1 MNDMFI
7 VMQDMVDIC
16 WLMFVDV
23 LMLNDYVLCE
33 EVLNWLYEKV
43 KVVQWDVVIDVDWCY
58 DFDLVNLFGMFDL
71 MFLIYG
77 IELWGKLVDV
87 DKCEVCY
94 YVQGW
99 LLLQILYGEQVV
111 LICVLKFVLVEN
123 GLSVW
128 LCVVVQMMDEV
139 CYVEVYVKF
148 VNEKFDVSY
157 LMSCLLKG
165 LLYDMIM
172 SSVFDMMNFGMQV
185 LVEGIVLLIF
195 QSVVVY
201 SIDLFIKDLF
211 L

>member
-71 MFLIYG
+71 IFLIYG